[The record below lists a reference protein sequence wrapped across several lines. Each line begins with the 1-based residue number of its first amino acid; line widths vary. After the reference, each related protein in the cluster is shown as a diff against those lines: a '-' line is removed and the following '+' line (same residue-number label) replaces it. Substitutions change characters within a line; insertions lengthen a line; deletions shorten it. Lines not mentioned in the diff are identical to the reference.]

1 MAVMRRASAPPRLA
15 SERTMEDAAT
25 QTRRHAQRLPGLPGI
40 TAAQADRI
48 VPTQQLHQAQLRN
61 IEQHNL
67 RQQTELDFLVS
78 RVNDMQQ
85 QILQLQAQ
93 LLNLM
98 RSESSLAPPAAP
110 RAGRRLR

>member
-1 MAVMRRASAPPRLA
+1 MPATMAIMRRASAPPRLA

-48 VPTQQLHQAQLRN
+48 VPTQQLHQAQLHN

-67 RQQTELDFLVS
+67 RQQAELDFLVR
-78 RVNDMQQ
+78 RVDAMQQ

-93 LLNLM
+93 QITLL
-98 RSESSLAPPAAP
+98 RSQS
-110 RAGRRLR
+110 RRSHFLF